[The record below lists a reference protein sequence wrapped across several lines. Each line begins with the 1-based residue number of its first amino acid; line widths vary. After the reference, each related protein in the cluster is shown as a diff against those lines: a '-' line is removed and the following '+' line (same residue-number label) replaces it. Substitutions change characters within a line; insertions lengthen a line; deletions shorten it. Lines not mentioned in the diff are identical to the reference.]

1 MRTIIPYS
9 NGIFCFNNDDTN
21 NFVSLD
27 FSVLLCFTIYETM
40 VHVTLLMKHVDRYF
54 SPSVW
59 EIVMAKRHILM
70 GDVIGSSKHD
80 VRQLRKEFMGLVS
93 LCNQK
98 LEHDIISPYTVTL
111 GDEFQGIATSLHAVI
126 EAIFYM
132 EETILRKGLEF
143 KIRYVAVHGA
153 IDTPI
158 NRLRAH
164 TMMGAGLTK
173 AREILTDKRRGEP
186 RFRFDLPDAHTMNQL
201 NRLFLVLDGL
211 TGRWDTGDGLL
222 IFDMLANPHNEE
234 VGVTHGKNRTQIW
247 KRRKH
252 LLIEEYRALREAI
265 MELGQ

>member
-1 MRTIIPYS
+1 
-9 NGIFCFNNDDTN
+9 
-21 NFVSLD
+21 
-27 FSVLLCFTIYETM
+27 
-40 VHVTLLMKHVDRYF
+40 
-54 SPSVW
+54 
-59 EIVMAKRHILM
+59 MAKRHILM
-70 GDVIGSSKHD
+70 GDVIGSSNQD
-80 VRQLRKEFMGLVS
+80 LRQLRKEFMGLVS

-98 LEHDIISPYTVTL
+98 LEHNIISPYTVTL

-126 EAIFYM
+126 EAMFFM
-132 EETILRKGLEF
+132 EETILRKRLAF

-158 NRLRAH
+158 NRINAH

-173 AREILTDKRRGEP
+173 ARGLLTDKRRGKS

-222 IFDMLANPHNEE
+222 ISDMLTNSNNEE
-234 VGVTHGKNRTQIW
+234 VGAKHDKNRTQIW

-252 LLIEEYRALREAI
+252 LLIEEYRALKEAI
-265 MELGQ
+265 AGLVQ